1 VFQNHAFDD
10 VGDRFAAV
18 GGVFQNFVKLF
29 PFNQR
34 ERVGRLAKK
43 LADGA
48 KIDFVRFVFEAVN
61 FDDVPVDSFRFVE
74 QGNRRVDLL

>member
-10 VGDRFAAV
+10 VGDRFATI

-29 PFNQR
+29 SFNQR
-34 ERVGRLAKK
+34 DRVGRLAKK